1 VLCEEIVAE
10 GVTEFGAFIG
20 LHIFAQRD

>member
-10 GVTEFGAFIG
+10 GVTEFGAFTKSIST
-20 LHIFAQRD
+20 A